1 METLEVNRA
10 MTQDE
15 AKALKNGK
23 VDVRKPTDLPPSF
36 IAKDAATGVPFAMVT
51 QGHPD
56 AIEKQ
61 RAAFMRAR
69 KLYTGVTR
77 AGGMRSKSGTFGFV
91 GANAT
96 MQRIS
101 PSAAAWSYQD
111 PVSHAVICDY
121 AADLQAVIDDE
132 GPENARI
139 AAGESL
145 TELHPDWRLGGS
157 PWTSGIVNDTANLY
171 YHYDKNN
178 YPGVWSAMV
187 VVRAGTRG
195 GHLHIADYDLTL
207 KCSDG
212 DLVYFPGMELM
223 HGVTPIT
230 SSLKGG
236 YRFTSVYYSVKRFQG
251 KPGMEDSLKDASA
264 TRAGLEDDL
273 IARQRQS
280 GMIR

>member
-1 METLEVNRA
+1 METVEVPRA
-10 MTQDE
+10 CTEDE
-15 AKALKNGK
+15 AAAHKNGK
-23 VDVRKPTDLPPSF
+23 VDVHTPTDLPSSF
-36 IAKDAATGVPFAMVT
+36 IAIDAHTKIPFAMVA
-51 QGHPD
+51 QGDPD
-56 AIEKQ
+56 SIEKQ

-96 MQRIS
+96 MQRIT

-111 PVSHAVICDY
+111 SLSHATVCDY
-121 AADLQAVIDDE
+121 AADLQAVIDE
-132 GPENARI
+132 QGPENAKM
-139 AAGESL
+139 AAAESL
-145 TELHPDWRLGGS
+145 EALHPDWRLGNS

-171 YHYDKNN
+171 YHYDRNN

-195 GHLHIADYDLTL
+195 GHLHIVDYDLTL
-207 KCSDG
+207 ACRDG

-251 KPGMEDSLKDASA
+251 KAGMEDSLKEASA
-264 TRAGLEDDL
+264 QRSGLEDDL
-273 IARQRQS
+273 IARQRDT